1 MKVSHLVTSHLMTA
15 MAVTLAMAAGG
26 AVAHAD
32 SAEIEPA
39 PASAADP
46 PPVPVYTP
54 GYPSEGAYPTEN
66 GLPPGAVSRWMP
78 ASGFG
83 MAVMAGGGVTDFT
96 QGATRNLTGTGG
108 SWDVR
113 FALGTRYYVAFEAS
127 YVGASTSINGLGLS
141 GNSSLVRNGVEGVLR
156 VNIPLYARETL
167 LEPYLFGGGGWNSYR
182 VSNVQSFTASVTTD
196 SDNVVSVPLGV
207 GFTVGYKGFIGDL
220 RYTIRPTYRQTII
233 ATEGSTGLTNWD
245 AGAMI
250 GYEF

>member
-1 MKVSHLVTSHLMTA
+1 MRVSRLMVPV
-15 MAVTLAMAAGG
+15 AVTLAMAVVSAR
-26 AVAHAD
+26 AQAD
-32 SAEIEPA
+32 SAEVEPA
-39 PASAADP
+39 PASESDP

-54 GYPSEGAYPTEN
+54 GYSPEGAYPTDN
-66 GLPPGAVSRWMP
+66 GLPPGSAVRWMP

-108 SWDVR
+108 AWDVR
-113 FALGTRYYVAFEAS
+113 FVLGTRYFLGFEAS

-141 GNSSLVRNGVEGVLR
+141 GNSSLVRNGVEGGVR
-156 VNIPLYARETL
+156 INVPLYARQTL
-167 LEPYLFGGGGWNSYR
+167 LEPYFLGGAGWNSYR

-207 GFTVGYKGFIGDL
+207 GFSVGYKGFVGDL
-220 RYTIRPTYRQTII
+220 RYTIRPTFRQTII
-233 ATEGSTGLTNWD
+233 ATEGSSGLTNWD